1 VSFIGQ
7 YREGIMA
14 IGMKTAV
21 LCVSF
26 VLGVCAGAQL
36 VISGNENKIDLTSGE
51 AKAIANP
58 PPDSISILDF
68 SVFPPNVHHIEGI
81 TNSVIGPPS
90 NIAVTPDGGFA
101 LIASSVVPDPQN
113 PGTYV
118 PDTKIRVLD
127 LFANPP
133 VVIQEIE
140 GDKQPS
146 GLSITSDGA
155 LALVANRAAGT
166 VSVLTIEGGVVSLKQ
181 NVKICEPEEQV
192 VDIAI
197 GPQNNFAIAA
207 VCKGRY
213 LAVLRMENGTVVP
226 TGRKF
231 SVFGEPYRCVI
242 TPDGAFALTGGAG
255 RGHPDADAITVVDL
269 RLNPAQTVDYVAV
282 PSTPES
288 IEISPDG
295 KLLAAVLM
303 AGSNLASDTPGRT
316 TNGRLALLARRDK
329 TFALVQTLPTGAI
342 PEGVAFS
349 PDGQYIIVQCHPSK
363 ELWVYQVS
371 GESATDTGVRI
382 AVPGMPSSLRAHVYP
397 PRP

>member
-1 VSFIGQ
+1 
-7 YREGIMA
+7 M
-14 IGMKTAV
+14 GMRRKTAV

-26 VLGVCAGAQL
+26 VLSASASAQI

-51 AKAIANP
+51 AKAVASP

-68 SVFPPNVHHIEGI
+68 SVFPPNVRHIEGV

-90 NIAVTPDGGFA
+90 NIAITPDATLA

-118 PDTKIRVLD
+118 PDTTIRVLD
-127 LFANPP
+127 LFADPP
-133 VVIQEIE
+133 RVIQEIE

-146 GLSITSDGA
+146 GMSITSDGTM
-155 LALVANRAAGT
+155 ALVANRAAGT
-166 VSVLTIEGGVVSLKQ
+166 VSVLAIEGGTVSLKQ

-192 VDIAI
+192 VDVVI

-213 LAVLRMENGTVVP
+213 LAVLRIENGTIVP

-231 SVFGEPYRCVI
+231 TVFGEPYRCVV

-269 RLNPAQTVDYVAV
+269 RPNPAQTVDYVAV
-282 PSTPES
+282 PATPES

-303 AGSNLASDTPGRT
+303 AGSNLAPDVPGRT
-316 TNGRLALLARRDK
+316 TGGRLALLARRDK
-329 TFALVQTLPTGAI
+329 TFVLVQTLPTGAI

-349 PDGQYIIVQCHPSK
+349 PDGQYIIVQCHPAK
-363 ELWVYQVS
+363 ELWIYQVS
-371 GESATDTGVRI
+371 GETATDTTIRI
-382 AVPGMPSSLRAHVYP
+382 PVPGMPSSLRAHVYP
-397 PRP
+397 PQP